1 MVLEEFIREWEND
14 CPTVT
19 VRTSGSTG
27 VPKEMAV
34 EKARMAA
41 SAEVTCDFLGLKEGD
56 RALLCLPVDYIAGK
70 MMVVRS
76 KVRGLDLVSVEPSGH
91 PLAEVSD
98 SERFDLC
105 AMVPMQVYNSLQSPE
120 ETAKLKKIEHL
131 IIGGGAID
139 GSLAEKLRSFPNN
152 VWSTYG
158 MTETLSHIAL
168 RRLNGDDASEWYTP
182 FNGVAVWTN
191 ADGCLV
197 IDAPKVCAEVLTTND
212 IAEAENK
219 CNNTKRRLDK
229 KASNELKVAQ
239 KESKQVLENTEQTI
253 QQNAKNKSEI
263 AAILT
268 TICKFSG
275 KSCTTYDDLQFALT
289 IVIILVIIGTDYLQ
303 IAIILAVNTRKNKK
317 EIEKIIKD
325 EIIEQKTAEQEI
337 EIRKVAHP
345 NIENDIILSATPAH
359 MQLTDEPPQLH
370 KKDNS
375 AHDSFRPFLFSGA
388 KPKK

>member
-1 MVLEEFIREWEND
+1 MKYTFMIIVAGILALFSSAMTALGMTNLF
-14 CPTVT
+14 
-19 VRTSGSTG
+19 
-27 VPKEMAV
+27 
-34 EKARMAA
+34 AA
-41 SAEVTCDFLGLKEGD
+41 SGMFILILFVVIDLGRFILFNFLVDEWKNLRKIKYLITVIL
-56 RALLCLPVDYIAGK
+56 ALLFLYSGVGIYAK
-70 MMVVRS
+70 
-76 KVRGLDLVSVEPSGH
+76 LDNLVS
-91 PLAEVSD
+91 
-98 SERFDLC
+98 
-105 AMVPMQVYNSLQSPE
+105 
-120 ETAKLKKIEHL
+120 T
-131 IIGGGAID
+131 
-139 GSLAEKLRSFPNN
+139 
-152 VWSTYG
+152 STKQA
-158 MTETLSHIAL
+158 MTEAAYYNKSEQNASINETRAEDTLLIAKQEYQAAIEWNKNDYENCIQ
-168 RRLNGDDASEWYTP
+168 RAQKAS
-182 FNGVAVWTN
+182 
-191 ADGCLV
+191 
-197 IDAPKVCAEVLTTND
+197 D

-219 CNNTKRRLDK
+219 CNNTKRRLDQ
-229 KASNELKVAQ
+229 KASNELKAAQ

-337 EIRKVAHP
+337 EIRKEAHP
-345 NIENDIILSATPAH
+345 NTENDIILSAAPAR
-359 MQLTDEPPQLH
+359 MQLTDEPPQLR

>member
-76 KVRGLDLVSVEPSGH
+76 KVRGLDLASVEPSGH
-91 PLAEVSD
+91 PLADVSGD
-98 SERFDLC
+98 GRFDLC

-120 ETAKLKKIEHL
+120 ETAKLKNIKHL

-182 FNGVAVWTN
+182 FDGVAVWTN
-191 ADGCLV
+191 ADDCLV
-197 IDAPKVCAEVLTTND
+197 IDAPKVCAEVLKTND
-212 IAEAENK
+212 IAETEKDDSGRVVRFRIKGRKDNVICSGGVKIQIEEAERMLK
-219 CNNTKRRLDK
+219 DKLSLPFLITK
-229 KASNELKVAQ
+229 
-239 KESKQVLENTEQTI
+239 
-253 QQNAKNKSEI
+253 
-263 AAILT
+263 
-268 TICKFSG
+268 
-275 KSCTTYDDLQFALT
+275 
-289 IVIILVIIGTDYLQ
+289 
-303 IAIILAVNTRKNKK
+303 
-317 EIEKIIKD
+317 
-325 EIIEQKTAEQEI
+325 
-337 EIRKVAHP
+337 
-345 NIENDIILSATPAH
+345 
-359 MQLTDEPPQLH
+359 
-370 KKDNS
+370 KKDCALGEKVVLLTEDDNLEGVEEKCKS
-375 AHDSFRPFLFSGA
+375 VMPKYWLPRLYIHVDAVPQTETGKPARAEAA
-388 KPKK
+388 KIAEGFTEP

>member
-14 CPTVT
+14 CPMVI

-27 VPKEMAV
+27 APKEMAV

-91 PLAEVSD
+91 PLASVSGD
-98 SERFDLC
+98 GRFDLC

-120 ETAKLKKIEHL
+120 ETAKLKNIKHL

-168 RRLNGDDASEWYTP
+168 RRLNGDNASEWYTP
-182 FNGVAVWTN
+182 FDGVAVWTN
-191 ADGCLV
+191 ADDCLV

-212 IAEAENK
+212 IAETEKDDSGRVVRFRIKGRKDNVICSGGVKIQIEEAERMLK
-219 CNNTKRRLDK
+219 DKLSLPFLITK
-229 KASNELKVAQ
+229 
-239 KESKQVLENTEQTI
+239 
-253 QQNAKNKSEI
+253 
-263 AAILT
+263 
-268 TICKFSG
+268 
-275 KSCTTYDDLQFALT
+275 
-289 IVIILVIIGTDYLQ
+289 
-303 IAIILAVNTRKNKK
+303 
-317 EIEKIIKD
+317 
-325 EIIEQKTAEQEI
+325 
-337 EIRKVAHP
+337 
-345 NIENDIILSATPAH
+345 
-359 MQLTDEPPQLH
+359 
-370 KKDNS
+370 KKDHILGEKVVLLTEDDNLEGVEEKCKS
-375 AHDSFRPFLFSGA
+375 VMPKYWLPRLYIHVDAVPETETG
-388 KPKK
+388 KPARAEAAMIAERFTEP

>member
-76 KVRGLDLVSVEPSGH
+76 KVRGLDLASVEPSGH
-91 PLAEVSD
+91 PLADVSGD
-98 SERFDLC
+98 GCFDLC

-120 ETAKLKKIEHL
+120 EAAKLKNIKHL

-139 GSLAEKLRSFPNN
+139 DSLAEKLRSFPNN

-168 RRLNGDDASEWYTP
+168 RRLNGDNASEWYTP

-197 IDAPKVCAEVLTTND
+197 IDAPKVCAEVLKTND
-212 IAEAENK
+212 IAETEKDDYGRVVRFRIKGRKDNVICSGGVKIQIEEAERMLK
-219 CNNTKRRLDK
+219 DKLSLPFLITK
-229 KASNELKVAQ
+229 
-239 KESKQVLENTEQTI
+239 
-253 QQNAKNKSEI
+253 
-263 AAILT
+263 
-268 TICKFSG
+268 
-275 KSCTTYDDLQFALT
+275 
-289 IVIILVIIGTDYLQ
+289 
-303 IAIILAVNTRKNKK
+303 
-317 EIEKIIKD
+317 
-325 EIIEQKTAEQEI
+325 
-337 EIRKVAHP
+337 
-345 NIENDIILSATPAH
+345 
-359 MQLTDEPPQLH
+359 
-370 KKDNS
+370 KKDCALGEKVVLLTEDDNLEGVEEKCKS
-375 AHDSFRPFLFSGA
+375 VMPKYWLPRLYIHVDAVPQTETG
-388 KPKK
+388 KPARAEAVKIAERFTEP

>member
-91 PLAEVSD
+91 PLAGVSA

-120 ETAKLKKIEHL
+120 EAAKLKNIKHL

-168 RRLNGDDASEWYTP
+168 RRLNGDNASEWYTP
-182 FNGVAVWTN
+182 FDGVAVWTN

-212 IAEAENK
+212 IAETEKDDSGRVVRFRIKGRKDNVICSGGVKIQIEEAERMLK
-219 CNNTKRRLDK
+219 DKLSLPFLITK
-229 KASNELKVAQ
+229 
-239 KESKQVLENTEQTI
+239 
-253 QQNAKNKSEI
+253 
-263 AAILT
+263 
-268 TICKFSG
+268 
-275 KSCTTYDDLQFALT
+275 
-289 IVIILVIIGTDYLQ
+289 
-303 IAIILAVNTRKNKK
+303 
-317 EIEKIIKD
+317 
-325 EIIEQKTAEQEI
+325 
-337 EIRKVAHP
+337 
-345 NIENDIILSATPAH
+345 
-359 MQLTDEPPQLH
+359 
-370 KKDNS
+370 KKDCALGEKVVLLTEDDNLDCVEEKCKS
-375 AHDSFRPFLFSGA
+375 VMPKYWLPRLYIHVDAVPLTETG
-388 KPKK
+388 KPARAEAAMIAERFTEP